1 MGVRQGL
8 EEYPLL
14 PPYTGEN
21 SLLAIREG
29 VLYFIFIDE
38 FQAIEMVFVLALPA
52 LSDEVVFH

>member
-1 MGVRQGL
+1 L